1 MLCWHWH
8 RLVDSE
14 CLIVWL
20 PLNGKIHTGSAY
32 SWALVT
38 CLLSAFSLSEWAL
51 ITGIACTLATFLL
64 NWIYRH
70 KEYRFRTKSDEH

>member
-1 MLCWHWH
+1 M
-8 RLVDSE
+8 D
-14 CLIVWL
+14 
-20 PLNGKIHTGSAY
+20 KFTTGSAY

-38 CLLSAFSLSEWAL
+38 CLLGAFSLSEWAL

-70 KEYRFRTKSDEH
+70 KEYRFRTQRDEH

>member
-1 MLCWHWH
+1 MAFFLT
-8 RLVDSE
+8 DSHPGRGGAIT
-14 CLIVWL
+14 LIIPMEKL
-20 PLNGKIHTGSAY
+20 TTGSAY

-38 CLLSAFSLSEWAL
+38 CLLGVFSLSEWAL

-70 KEYRFRTKSDEH
+70 KEYRFRTKRDQ